1 MSRFTDVSKGPET
14 SPPGAEPAGG
24 GAREPLGAGPVI
36 KVRDLVARFGADTIL
51 EGVSLD
57 VMPGEVVVI
66 AGGSGC
72 GKSTLMNH
80 IVGIY
85 PPAGGHIEVA
95 GEDVGSGDPA
105 ALARMRRHI
114 GVAFQSGALFG
125 SLTLL
130 ENVAMPISDHARLP
144 RARAE
149 LLARLKLAMVGLA
162 GYENHLPSEIS
173 GGMMKRAGLARAMA
187 LDPAVLFFD
196 EPSAGLDPITAVEL
210 DMLINS
216 INRSMGT
223 TMVIVTHELA
233 SIFAIAHRVIML
245 DKEVKGIIAEG
256 PPKDLAQHSGNDM
269 VRSFFNREPLAER
282 AGL

>member
-1 MSRFTDVSKGPET
+1 MP
-14 SPPGAEPAGG
+14 SPDAGA
-24 GAREPLGAGPVI
+24 VI
-36 KVRDLVARFGADTIL
+36 KVRELVARYGDDTIL
-51 EGVSLD
+51 DGVSLD

-80 IVGIY
+80 IVGLY
-85 PPAGGHIEVA
+85 PPAGGSIEVA
-95 GEDVGSGDPA
+95 GEDVGSGRPG

-125 SLTLL
+125 SMTLL
-130 ENVAMPISDHARLP
+130 ENVAMPIRDHTGLNRE
-144 RARAE
+144 RTER
-149 LLARLKLAMVGLA
+149 LARLKLSTVGLS

-196 EPSAGLDPITAVEL
+196 EPSAGLDPITAAEL
-210 DMLINS
+210 DTLINS

-223 TMVIVTHELA
+223 TMVVVTHELA

-245 DKEVKGIIAEG
+245 DKAVKGIIAEG
-256 PPKDLAQHSGNDM
+256 PPKDLALHSGNEM
-269 VRSFFNREPLAER
+269 VRSFFNRELVVTR
-282 AGL
+282 ADQ